1 MKSFLLLLIV
11 LSMATST
18 LAQQKILQLTAA
30 QAKEL
35 TENLKQVKEFQ
46 KLRFFVIQPKTNGKE
61 VVTLS
66 LVASESDL
74 SLDGKLGSG
83 KLSKDDD
90 SESEDEHKSKTE
102 DEPEPGLGSGKLPK
116 GDKATGTQPKAK
128 ADAAPASATVSDT
141 KEKDSDTVCKTSCVR
156 DFVTR
161 ALSATGVADS
171 HLSTPHNIVR
181 ERRQK
186 TNQHGKINRYPTLA
200 SLQKGG

>member
-102 DEPEPGLGSGKLPK
+102 DEPKPEPGLGSGKLPK

-156 DFVTR
+156 DFVSYR
-161 ALSATGVADS
+161 SC
-171 HLSTPHNIVR
+171 
-181 ERRQK
+181 
-186 TNQHGKINRYPTLA
+186 
-200 SLQKGG
+200 